1 MARGNGAA
9 MKHGM
14 GRAAA
19 RVRHSA
25 KGKQTGFT
33 LIEIIIA
40 FAVLALA
47 LTLLLGT
54 LSGSARQV
62 RDSADAGR
70 AALHAQSLLAQ
81 TGVGEVL
88 QPGARD
94 GEFDDGKYRW
104 TMQISDYT
112 DPLRPRQDAL
122 QNPGAP
128 HLLRLALT
136 VQWGDGGPGRQLS
149 LETLRLATPDMTQSV
164 TP

>member
-19 RVRHSA
+19 RTRHSV

-112 DPLRPRQDAL
+112 DPLRPQQDVL
-122 QNPGAP
+122 RNPGGP

-149 LETLRLATPDMTQSV
+149 LETLRLATPDMMQSV

>member
-19 RVRHSA
+19 RTRHSV

-81 TGVGEVL
+81 TGVGEAL
-88 QPGARD
+88 QPGTRD

-112 DPLRPRQDAL
+112 DPLRPQQDVL
-122 QNPGAP
+122 RNPGGP

-149 LETLRLATPDMTQSV
+149 LETLRLATPDMMQSV

>member
-1 MARGNGAA
+1 MARGSGAA
-9 MKHGM
+9 MKRQTGSV
-14 GRAAA
+14 AA
-19 RVRHSA
+19 RMRHSVR
-25 KGKQTGFT
+25 GRQSGFT

-62 RDSADAGR
+62 RDSADSGR
-70 AALHAQSLLAQ
+70 AALYAQSLLAQ

-88 QPGARD
+88 QPGTRD

-104 TMQISDYT
+104 TMQISDYA
-112 DPLRPRQDAL
+112 DPLRPQQDAL

-136 VQWGDGGPGRQLS
+136 VEWGNDEPRRHLS